1 MYVKKA
7 FINSLNLK
15 DTCRLGEVHT
25 VVKCPYCGYEGRFE
39 LLKTWRYSRW
49 DVHYYECPRCAG
61 RFGFYLEP
69 SGRCRSFIV
78 KFRPRAR

>member
-1 MYVKKA
+1 
-7 FINSLNLK
+7 
-15 DTCRLGEVHT
+15 
-25 VVKCPYCGYEGRFE
+25 
-39 LLKTWRYSRW
+39 LKTWRYRAW

-61 RFGFYLEP
+61 RFGFYLDP